1 MHYELCIMNYALYFM
16 SNKSLS
22 FFCHKYWLSILSVFF
37 LVSCGGGS
45 SQQSSTDDADSIA
58 TAQRINNDIIHSQS
72 HYWDNVNFAD
82 TTISHNSPQL
92 QQAFLQWAEYTH
104 YLYAALDT
112 VASQRVIIQAQQH
125 PHAVVALMEMASQLF
140 VDPNSPLR
148 CEEIYIAMLQEALKA
163 PIDDTHKALYK
174 GQLDIA
180 MMNRKGTQATDIN
193 YITEDGIT
201 GSLYNI
207 SAPYTLLYF
216 FNPDCHDCERVT
228 SVIATNQ
235 RINTL
240 INADSLK
247 VVAIYPDKDF
257 TAWNKHI
264 GKNPKSWITA
274 KLSTPAERD
283 KYDLPAIPNLYLL
296 DSNKK
301 VLLKDAPIE
310 QIISFF

>member
-1 MHYELCIMNYALYFM
+1 M

-22 FFCHKYWLSILSVFF
+22 FFCHKYWLSVLSVFF

-45 SQQSSTDDADSIA
+45 SQQTSTDDADSIA
-58 TAQRINNDIIHSQS
+58 TDQRINNDIIHSQS
-72 HYWDNVNFAD
+72 HFWDNVNFAD

-112 VASQRVIIQAQQH
+112 VASQRVIIQAQHH
-125 PHAVVALMEMASQLF
+125 PHAVVALMDMANQLF

-163 PIDDTHKALYK
+163 PIDDTHKALYN

-180 MMNRKGTQATDIN
+180 MMNRKGTQAADIN

-247 VVAIYPDKDF
+247 VVAIYPDKDL

-264 GKNPKSWITA
+264 GKNPKSCITA

-310 QIISFF
+310 QIVSFF